1 MKKLYSLL
9 IVLCLIGCSNQNKE
23 QKKVPKGYL
32 PSELDSIYGFYD
44 KSQFI
49 ITEQHNEFTEPV
61 AKLFSKEERKKRKHK
76 VWEYTWKISADS
88 MLTVWYIKKG
98 EKLYPIQHYYY
109 PSDAYF

>member
-9 IVLCLIGCSNQNKE
+9 IVLCLMGCSNQNKE
-23 QKKVPKGYL
+23 QKKVSQSYL
-32 PSELDSIYGFYD
+32 PS
-44 KSQFI
+44 
-49 ITEQHNEFTEPV
+49 EPV